1 MYKKLTEL
9 GLKTG
14 TDKAY
19 YHLFTE
25 FYNDYFENFLGRPI
39 TILEIGIASGKSI
52 FMLHEFF
59 PDATIYAI
67 DINEESVNLDLGDNI
82 HKYLC
87 SQDDFA
93 SLSNLFSGIKFDIII
108 EDGSHLTSH
117 QQTSLGFFFQYLNA
131 GGIYICEDLHT
142 SYRKSHVDTSITT
155 MQMIENYK
163 LFGTFKTNLLTNE
176 QMDYLHSNVSD
187 LKLYE
192 RTENAIVC
200 YQCFKTN
207 FSRADNCT
215 SCGTVLSPLDRS
227 ITSIFFHA

>member
-25 FYNDYFENFLGRPI
+25 FYNDYFENFLCRPI
-39 TILEIGIASGKSI
+39 NILEIGIASGKSI
-52 FMLHEFF
+52 LMLREFF
-59 PDATIYAI
+59 PNASIYAI
-67 DINEESVNLDLGDNI
+67 DINEESVNLDLGDNV

-93 SLSNLFSGIKFDIII
+93 NLSNLFSETKFDIII
-108 EDGSHLTSH
+108 EDGSHFTSH

-142 SYRKSHVDTSITT
+142 SYRTSHIDSSITT

-163 LFGTFKTNLLTNE
+163 LFGTFKSNLLTNE
-176 QMDYLHSNVSD
+176 QLEYLHTNVSD

-192 RTENAIVC
+192 RSENALLC
-200 YQCFKTN
+200 YHCFQLN
-207 FSRADNCT
+207 VLRGDNCA
-215 SCGTVLSPLDRS
+215 SCGTLLSPLDRS